1 MPQVSDFEQAKSI
14 LSAQKI
20 DVLLFDL
27 ELSGLESIIDLRM
40 AITFF
45 TGTKFLVYTNLPQE
59 KYAVGIIRTGA
70 TGFIYKKLS
79 AGEINIL

>member
-1 MPQVSDFEQAKSI
+1 MPQVLDFEQAKSI
-14 LSAQKI
+14 LSAQRT

-27 ELSGLESIIDLRM
+27 ELSGLKSINDLRM

-59 KYAVGIIRTGA
+59 KYAVNIIKMNA
-70 TGFIYKKLS
+70 AGFIYKKLS